1 MNRTKLLALSVLT
14 AIMILGSSLALAS
27 QPADEAGEGSGPVIG
42 GGIGRN
48 LKR

>member
-1 MNRTKLLALSVLT
+1 MNRMKLLVLSALA

-27 QPADEAGEGSGPVIG
+27 QPADDHEGAGPVIG

>member
-1 MNRTKLLALSVLT
+1 MNRTKLLLLSALT
-14 AIMILGSSLALAS
+14 AIMILGSSLALAG
-27 QPADEAGEGSGPVIG
+27 QPADDTDEGAGPVIG